1 VFSTGLSPERAKT
14 PDSVRSSLRQLGD
27 RAAAA
32 GGVEAASVE
41 MGVLPFGHGSTSLGF
56 WPASESRPRQN
67 EMREALSY
75 FVGPEYL
82 ELMRIPLLRG
92 RNFTRQD
99 DALAPSVGLVDEE
112 FARSVFPHG
121 EALGQRIRLGFGD
134 TQLEIVG
141 VVGHVKHWG
150 LDDDEGAKVRA
161 QLYLAYSQLPDAI
174 TSLVR
179 SNVTVV
185 VRSGVPTRA
194 LLPSLQRELAG
205 FDSTQTIGS
214 EGLLV
219 DAIAGTIATRR
230 FAMFVL
236 GVFAALALLLSCIG
250 IYSVVSYLTAQRTA
264 EIGVRMALGAKPWG
278 VLWLVLHEGQRLATF
293 GIVLGL
299 IAAMGLTKVMSNL
312 LYEVSPTDPTT
323 LVAVSALLMSITV
336 LACYVPARRAA
347 RIDPVTALRAE

>member
-1 VFSTGLSPERAKT
+1 
-14 PDSVRSSLRQLGD
+14 
-27 RAAAA
+27 
-32 GGVEAASVE
+32 
-41 MGVLPFGHGSTSLGF
+41 
-56 WPASESRPRQN
+56 
-67 EMREALSY
+67 
-75 FVGPEYL
+75 
-82 ELMRIPLLRG
+82 
-92 RNFTRQD
+92 
-99 DALAPSVGLVDEE
+99 
-112 FARSVFPHG
+112 
-121 EALGQRIRLGFGD
+121 
-134 TQLEIVG
+134 
-141 VVGHVKHWG
+141 
-150 LDDDEGAKVRA
+150 
-161 QLYLAYSQLPDAI
+161 
-174 TSLVR
+174 
-179 SNVTVV
+179 
-185 VRSGVPTRA
+185 VPTRA

-205 FDSTQTIGS
+205 FDSTQTIDS
-214 EGLLV
+214 DGLLV